1 MKMDDL
7 VAVWMRRWGTDLTKE
22 LTKERVPRR
31 VFIRMF
37 KHDRYANWIVDGTVA
52 NRWSDR
58 AVELAVK
65 KHKNPLEIYSL
76 LKREERSKEDDFDIT
91 EHWTFFGLDGFNDRG
106 SSGSRKPRKPKPSS
120 GSGSAAKRLK
130 RKKQFEN
137 NDQYYSASHGH
148 RPRGRPTPMSGETCN
163 SCGSPIRW
171 DGNCNCT

>member
-1 MKMDDL
+1 MYVTLHIMSPEYL
-7 VAVWMRRWGTDLTKE
+7 
-22 LTKERVPRR
+22 
-31 VFIRMF
+31 
-37 KHDRYANWIVDGTVA
+37 
-52 NRWSDR
+52 
-58 AVELAVK
+58 
-65 KHKNPLEIYSL
+65 LEIWMKKWNPKLRDDQQRRFLDNEYATLIVRQTKDLKWTDREVEAAVQRWKKLKHIYEYL
-76 LKREERSKEDDFDIT
+76 LKTNLLRRPKPMKLPPDWEPPQ
-91 EHWTFFGLDGFNDRG
+91 

-148 RPRGRPTPMSGETCN
+148 RPRGRPTPVSGETCN